1 MERQMTF
8 LREFRQALLSSSS
21 YSTARACV
29 ILLVFALLAIN
40 CGPVPKGQYDT
51 SDAINN
57 TASNETITQSTEEKG
72 SLPESAT
79 IDLQKMPY
87 ITKAFKV
94 PPRVRSR
101 RPLDDF
107 QLKMRERRQHSA
119 IVTNCTFDVLKSF
132 VAKEW
137 APIVIIQLQGRTPV
151 ILSVT
156 KYDNRANVVH
166 LHNPANLNKRQLTYE
181 EFETA
186 WAKDTRKRCLLITP
200 QQLTEAD
207 VKKALGQYLSTE
219 TFQEISVRSY

>member
-8 LREFRQALLSSSS
+8 LREFRQALLSSSL

-29 ILLVFALLAIN
+29 ISLVFALLAIN
-40 CGPVPKGQYDT
+40 CGPVPKGQYDIPDT
-51 SDAINN
+51 IND
-57 TASNETITQSTEEKG
+57 TASNETTTQPTAEKG

-87 ITKAFKV
+87 ITDAFKV

-137 APIVIIQLQGRTPV
+137 APIVMVQLQERTPV

-156 KYDNRANVVH
+156 QYDNRANVVH

-186 WAKDTRKRCLLITP
+186 WAKDARKRCLLITP
-200 QQLTEAD
+200 QQLTETD

>member
-1 MERQMTF
+1 MKRRITF
-8 LREFRQALLSSSS
+8 FREFCQALLSSSS

-29 ILLVFALLAIN
+29 ISLVFALLAIN
-40 CGPVPKGQYDT
+40 CGPVPKGQYDIPDT
-51 SDAINN
+51 IND
-57 TASNETITQSTEEKG
+57 TASNETTTQPTAEKG

-79 IDLQKMPY
+79 IDLQKMPH
-87 ITKAFKV
+87 ITNAFKV

-119 IVTNCTFDVLKSF
+119 IVTKCTFDVLKSF

-137 APIVIIQLQGRTPV
+137 APIVIIQLQGSTPV

-156 KYDNRANVVH
+156 QYDNRANVVH

-186 WAKDTRKRCLLITP
+186 WAKDARKRCLLITP

-207 VKKALGQYLSTE
+207 VKKALEQYLSTE